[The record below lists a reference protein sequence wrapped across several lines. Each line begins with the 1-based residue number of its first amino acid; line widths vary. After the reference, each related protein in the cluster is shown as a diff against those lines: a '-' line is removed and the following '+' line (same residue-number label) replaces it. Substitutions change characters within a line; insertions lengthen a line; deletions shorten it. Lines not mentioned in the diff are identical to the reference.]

1 MLVGL
6 SPKLSPKFRE
16 HRTQPGTLDYNSG
29 HIGIQR
35 LGEIRCVW
43 TAQNVEPKPT
53 AGRPKLQDGGVA
65 LRAVTAAVV
74 TNGTTYMIAPLAL
87 SVTKSSQV

>member
-1 MLVGL
+1 M
-6 SPKLSPKFRE
+6 R
-16 HRTQPGTLDYNSG
+16 LDCPNCGAKGDS
-29 HIGIQR
+29 R
-35 LGEIRCVW
+35 L
-43 TAQNVEPKPT
+43 T
-53 AGRPKLQDGGVA
+53 KLQDGGVA